1 MSNLNIENCVKNV
14 NNKFKLV
21 LMASKRAR
29 NIMSKNVK
37 LFVDPLNDKSTVVA
51 LREIEDGHSVKFI
64 DEPKD

>member
-1 MSNLNIENCVKNV
+1 MSDLNIETCVKNV
-14 NNKFKLV
+14 SNKFKLV

-37 LFVDPLNDKSTVVA
+37 LFVEPLNDKSTVIA

-64 DEPKD
+64 DESKE